1 PVDGL
6 ETDRVEDRKR
16 VAAEPLHRIGSLR
29 HAGLAM
35 AAPVVAH
42 QAKLPGERLDLWAP
56 HVERGGERVR
66 QQECR
71 RAFRALDLNMDRTAV
86 GIDHRHDFPPC
97 EFRYG
102 RLLARPC
109 SAPIWRSMKV
119 WAAP

>member
-86 GIDHRHDFPPC
+86 GIDHRHDFPRANFVTAAC
-97 EFRYG
+97 WRA
-102 RLLARPC
+102 LAAR
-109 SAPIWRSMKV
+109 
-119 WAAP
+119 